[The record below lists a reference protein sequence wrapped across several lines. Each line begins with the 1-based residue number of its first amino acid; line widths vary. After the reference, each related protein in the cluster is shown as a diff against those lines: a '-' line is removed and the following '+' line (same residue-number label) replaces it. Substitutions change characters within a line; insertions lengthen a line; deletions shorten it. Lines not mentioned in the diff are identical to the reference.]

1 MFYYLKINKLKKKRL
16 KKNKK
21 KKKKKKNIKIRLLT
35 WINIIDFTIF
45 YSIIWIRSIII

>member
-1 MFYYLKINKLKKKRL
+1 MFYYLKINKLKK